1 MNIQPEQGVGT
12 LRKTTDPDTVARVV
26 QLLLK
31 FGWPPPE
38 PADDLDTQPDDL
50 DTAA

>member
-1 MNIQPEQGVGT
+1 MNVHPEQGVGT
-12 LRKTTDPDTVARVV
+12 LHKITDPDTVARVV
-26 QLLLK
+26 RLLLK

-38 PADDLDTQPDDL
+38 PADDLHTQPDDL